1 MGVSRNVVAENTR
14 LQVLA
19 QRFQFGDLSEQFDF
33 LCTVRQLRHAALG
46 RADLAHDAGIKQ
58 SDDQFGRVPPL
69 LLRRLAQL
77 RR

>member
-46 RADLAHDAGIKQ
+46 RAVLDADAADSAERILALYRQHVEN
-58 SDDQFGRVPPL
+58 R
-69 LLRRLAQL
+69 
-77 RR
+77 